1 MLQSR
6 IENKDYEKL
15 PNKLLL
21 QNVHA
26 IDKSEKLDKKCHIEI
41 VDGKISKLFNEVP
54 EKYNADVI
62 DCKNAYVMPGFF
74 DMHVHFREPGR
85 EDEETVVSGSFA
97 AANGGFTAAACMP
110 NTDPPIHTQ
119 EVVNYIRKQAADLLV
134 DVYPIAAISKFRKGK
149 ELAPIAELV
158 EAGAVAISDDGSP
171 VMNSEVMRRALEYS
185 KMFDIPVL
193 GHEEDLNLA
202 KDRHMHEGLYSTKL
216 GIQGIPSLSE
226 EVLVARDIMLTEY
239 TGGKFHVCHVS
250 TKGSLELV
258 RKAKDKGLPVTCEVT
273 PHHFTLTDKEVE
285 SFDTNTKM
293 NPPLRTAEDV
303 EAMKEG
309 LKDGTIDA
317 IATDHAP
324 HSIEEKEAEYIYA
337 PFGIIG
343 LETAIGLINIYAP
356 FGIIGLETAIGLIT
370 SQLIETNLLKIDDLY
385 DLCAKNPREILNIQ
399 VPKIKPGEIA
409 NLTVFDLNTKWK
421 YDVERG
427 LSKSLNSPFNTWE
440 MTGKSVFLIN
450 KNKIFHNICL

>member
-1 MLQSR
+1 MLQNK
-6 IENKDYEKL
+6 IENKEFENL
-15 PNKLLL
+15 PNKVLL

-26 IDKSEKLDKKCHIEI
+26 IDTNEKLDKKCHIEI
-41 VDGKISKLFNEVP
+41 EDGKISKLFDEVP
-54 EKYNADVI
+54 EKYSEDVI
-62 DCKNAYVMPGFF
+62 DCKGAYVMPGFF

-85 EDEETVVSGSFA
+85 EDEETIVSGSFA

-119 EVVNYIRKQAADLLV
+119 EVVNYIKKQAADLLV
-134 DVYPIAAISKFRKGK
+134 DVYPIAAISKFRKGE

-185 KMFDIPVL
+185 KMFGIPVL
-193 GHEEDLNLA
+193 GHEEDMNLA
-202 KDRHMHEGLYSTKL
+202 KDRHMHEGFYSTKL

-250 TKGSLELV
+250 TKGSLDLV

-309 LKDGTIDA
+309 LRDGTIDA

-337 PFGIIG
+337 PFGILG
-343 LETAIGLINIYAP
+343 LETAIGLIN
-356 FGIIGLETAIGLIT
+356 
-370 SQLIETNLLKIDDLY
+370 SQLIETKTLKITDLY
-385 DLCAKNPREILNIQ
+385 DLCVKKPREILNIQ
-399 VPKIKPGEIA
+399 VPKIKQGELA
-409 NLTVFDLNTKWK
+409 NLSLFDLSTKWTYNVDK
-421 YDVERG
+421 GFSR
-427 LSKSLNSPFNTWE
+427 SLNSPFNGWE
-440 MTGKSVFLIN
+440 MNGKSVMVIN
-450 KNKIFHNICL
+450 KKRIFRSIY

>member
-1 MLQSR
+1 MLQSK
-6 IENKDYEKL
+6 IENKNFEKL
-15 PNKLLL
+15 PRKLLL
-21 QNVHA
+21 QNIHA
-26 IDKSEKLDKKCHIEI
+26 IDKLEKLNKKCHIEI
-41 VDGKISKLFNEVP
+41 IDGKISKLLEKVP
-54 EKYNADVI
+54 EKYSGEVI
-62 DCKNAYVMPGFF
+62 DCKGAYMMPGFF

-85 EDEETVVSGSFA
+85 EDEETIVSGSFA

-119 EVVNYIRKQAADLLV
+119 EVVNYIKKQASDLLV
-134 DVYPIAAISKFRKGK
+134 DVYPIAAISKDRKGV

-158 EAGAVAISDDGSP
+158 DAGAVAISDDGSP

-185 KMFDIPVL
+185 KMFNIPVL
-193 GHEEDLNLA
+193 GHEEDMHLA

-226 EVLVARDIMLTEY
+226 EILVSRDIMLTEY

-250 TKGSLELV
+250 TRGSLELIK
-258 RKAKDKGLPVTCEVT
+258 KAKDKGLPVTCEVT

-303 EAMKEG
+303 EAMKVG

-337 PFGIIG
+337 PFGITG
-343 LETAIGLINIYAP
+343 LETAIGLIN
-356 FGIIGLETAIGLIT
+356 
-370 SQLIETNLLKIDDLY
+370 SQLIKSKILKVSDLF
-385 DLCAKNPREILNIQ
+385 DLCVKKPRTILNIP
-399 VPKIKPGEIA
+399 VPKIKQGEIA
-409 NLTVFDLNTKWK
+409 NLTVFNLNEKWI
-421 YDVERG
+421 YDSEKG
-427 LSKSLNSPFNTWE
+427 LSKSLNSPFNGWD
-440 MTGKSVFLIN
+440 MTGKAVLVIN
-450 KNKIFHNICL
+450 KNKIFHSI

>member
-1 MLQSR
+1 MLQSKTD
-6 IENKDYEKL
+6 IKIFNKL
-15 PNKLLL
+15 PKRILL
-21 QNVHA
+21 QNLHI
-26 IDKSEKLDKKCHIEI
+26 IDKNENINKKCHIEI
-41 VDGKISKLFNEVP
+41 IDGKISRLMEKLP
-54 EKYNADVI
+54 ENYDADVV
-62 DCKNAYVMPGFF
+62 DCNNSFAMPGFF

-85 EDEETVVSGSFA
+85 EDEETIISGSFA
-97 AANGGFTAAACMP
+97 AANGGFTGVACMP

-119 EVVNYIRKQAADLLV
+119 EIVNYIKKQAADLLV
-134 DVYPIAAISKFRKGK
+134 DVYPVATISNDRMGK

-171 VMNSEVMRRALEYS
+171 VMNSEIMRRALEYS

-202 KDRHMHEGLYSTKL
+202 KDRHMHEGYYSTKL

-226 EVLVARDIMLTEY
+226 EVLVARDIMLAEY
-239 TGGKFHVCHVS
+239 TGGKFHVCHIS

-258 RKAKDKGLPVTCEVT
+258 RKAKEKGLPITCEVT
-273 PHHFTLTDKEVE
+273 PHHFTITDKEVE

-303 EAMKEG
+303 EAMKDG
-309 LKDGTIDA
+309 LKDGAIDA

-343 LETAIGLINIYAP
+343 LESAIGLINS
-356 FGIIGLETAIGLIT
+356 ELIDNDILNVT
-370 SQLIETNLLKIDDLY
+370 DLY
-385 DLCAKNPREILNIQ
+385 DLCVKNPRSILNLDI
-399 VPKIKPGEIA
+399 PKIKKGEIA
-409 NLTVFDLNTKWK
+409 NLTIFNLDTKWT
-421 YDVERG
+421 YSSGRS
-427 LSKSLNSPFNTWE
+427 LSKSINSPFNNWD
-440 MTGKSVFLIN
+440 MKGKSVLVIN
-450 KNKIFHNICL
+450 KNKIFHSLK

>member
-1 MLQSR
+1 MLQSK
-6 IENKDYEKL
+6 IENKNFENL

-21 QNVHA
+21 KNVHA
-26 IDKSEKLDKKCHIEI
+26 IDQSEKLHKKCHIEI
-41 VDGKISKLFNEVP
+41 VDGKIFKLLEKVP
-54 EKYNADVI
+54 EKYNADII
-62 DCKNAYVMPGFF
+62 DCKGAYVMPGFF

-85 EDEETVVSGSFA
+85 EDEETIASGSFA

-119 EVVNYIRKQAADLLV
+119 EVVNYIKKQAVDLLL
-134 DVYPIAAISKFRKGK
+134 DVYPIAAISKFRKGE

-193 GHEEDLNLA
+193 GHEEDLNLS

-226 EVLVARDIMLTEY
+226 
-239 TGGKFHVCHVS
+239 
-250 TKGSLELV
+250 
-258 RKAKDKGLPVTCEVT
+258 EVT

-303 EAMKEG
+303 EAMKVG

-337 PFGIIG
+337 PFGILG
-343 LETAIGLINIYAP
+343 LETAIALIN
-356 FGIIGLETAIGLIT
+356 
-370 SQLIETNLLKIDDLY
+370 SQLIKSNILKITDLY
-385 DLCAKNPREILNIQ
+385 DLCVKKPREILNIQ
-399 VPKIKPGEIA
+399 VPKIKPGELA

-421 YDVERG
+421 YDAEKS
-427 LSKSLNSPFNTWE
+427 LSKSLNSPFNKWE
-440 MTGKSVFLIN
+440 MNGKPVLVIN
-450 KNKIFHNICL
+450 KTKIFHNIY

>member
-1 MLQSR
+1 MLQSK
-6 IENKDYEKL
+6 IEHFNQFKEMPDKVIL
-15 PNKLLL
+15 K
-21 QNVHA
+21 NVHA
-26 IDKSEKLDKKCHIEI
+26 IDKSEKLDKKCQIEI
-41 VDGKISKLFNEVP
+41 IKGKISQIHNQFP
-54 EKYNADVI
+54 EKYSGEII
-62 DCKNAYVMPGFF
+62 DCAGSYVMPGFF
-74 DMHVHFREPGR
+74 DMHVHLREPGR
-85 EDEETVVSGSFA
+85 EDEETIVSGSFA
-97 AANGGFTAAACMP
+97 AANGGFTGLACMP

-119 EVVNYIRKQAADLLV
+119 EIVNYIKKQAADLLV
-134 DVYPIAAISKFRKGK
+134 DVYPIAAITKNRKGE

-158 EAGAVAISDDGSP
+158 NAGAVAISDDGSP

-202 KDRHMHEGLYSTKL
+202 KDRHMHEGFYSTKL

-250 TKGSLELV
+250 TKGSLDLV

-273 PHHFTLTDKEVE
+273 PHHFTLTDKSVV

-303 EAMKEG
+303 EAMKVG

-343 LETAIGLINIYAP
+343 LETAIGLIN
-356 FGIIGLETAIGLIT
+356 
-370 SQLIETNLLKIDDLY
+370 SQLIESHILKISNLY
-385 DLCAKNPREILNIQ
+385 DLIVSSPRKILNLS
-399 VPKIKPGEIA
+399 VPKIKQGEIV
-409 NLTVFDLNTKWK
+409 NFTIFNLNTKWK
-421 YDVERG
+421 YSPEKS
-427 LSKSLNSPFNTWE
+427 LSRSLNSPFNHWE
-440 MTGKSVFLIN
+440 MNGKSVLVIN
-450 KNKIFHNICL
+450 KNKIFHSI